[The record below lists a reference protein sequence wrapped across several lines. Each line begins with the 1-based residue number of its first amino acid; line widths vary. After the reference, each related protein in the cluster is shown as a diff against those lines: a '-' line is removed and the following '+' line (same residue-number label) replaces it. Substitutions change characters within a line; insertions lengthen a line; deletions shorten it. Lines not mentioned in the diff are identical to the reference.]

1 MFRNKNLLAS
11 FKRIEQYLEILY
23 FTDRKTFTLEYI
35 YIYNDRNQSIYFG
48 FELYMDQ
55 FRAKNVYKD
64 INDFVH
70 QFIDEL
76 CLIEITE
83 KVLE

>member
-1 MFRNKNLLAS
+1 MKFYILLTEKLS
-11 FKRIEQYLEILY
+11 YLS
-23 FTDRKTFTLEYI
+23 I
-35 YIYNDRNQSIYFG
+35 YSSNNSNQSLYFG

-55 FRAKNVYKD
+55 FSAKQIYKD

-76 CLIEITE
+76 CLIDITE
-83 KVLE
+83 KVFTNLLRSKEKH